1 MAGFRLIPTEEKF
14 YSDFLQMADLLV
26 EAGRA
31 LEEMLSVEPPLYDKA
46 TEIRDLEE
54 KCDFWTHEI
63 FQRLNRTFVTPMDRE
78 DIHELA
84 GALDEVMDAMDD
96 AANLFT
102 LYRTATLRPGVREIL
117 ALLTA
122 QTREIRLALQEL
134 ETRKGV
140 LERSIEINRLEHE
153 ADDIHRRLIGALF
166 DEEKDPI
173 MIIKWKDILTYL
185 ERATDRAEDVANL
198 LESIVVKHG

>member
-14 YSDFLQMADLLV
+14 YSDFLQMAGLLV

-63 FQRLNRTFVTPMDRE
+63 FQRLNRTFVTPMDHE

-84 GALDEVMDAMDD
+84 GALDDVMDAMDD

-102 LYRTATLRPGVREIL
+102 LYRIATLRPGVREIL

>member
-1 MAGFRLIPTEEKF
+1 
-14 YSDFLQMADLLV
+14 
-26 EAGRA
+26 
-31 LEEMLSVEPPLYDKA
+31 
-46 TEIRDLEE
+46 
-54 KCDFWTHEI
+54 
-63 FQRLNRTFVTPMDRE
+63 MDRE

-84 GALDEVMDAMDD
+84 GALDDVMDAMDD

-102 LYRTATLRPGVREIL
+102 LYRIAKLRPGVSEIL

-122 QTREIRLALQEL
+122 QTREIRLALQDL

-153 ADDIHRRLIGALF
+153 ADEIHRRLIGALF
-166 DEEKDPI
+166 EEEKDPI

>member
-1 MAGFRLIPTEEKF
+1 MAGFRLIPKEEKF

-26 EAGRA
+26 DASRVLG
-31 LEEMLSVEPPLYDKA
+31 EMLMTEPPAYEKA
-46 TEIRDLEE
+46 AQIRELEE

-78 DIHELA
+78 DIHALA
-84 GALDEVMDAMDD
+84 GALDDVMDAMDD

-102 LYRTATLRPGVREIL
+102 LYRITAIRPGVREIV
-117 ALLTA
+117 ATIIA
-122 QTREIRLALQEL
+122 QTREIRMALGML
-134 ETRKGV
+134 EKYKGV

-153 ADDIHRRLIGALF
+153 ADEIHRRLIGALF
-166 DEEKDPI
+166 DEEADSI
-173 MIIKWKDILTYL
+173 LLIKWKDILTYL

>member
-1 MAGFRLIPTEEKF
+1 MSAFRLIPKEEKF

-26 EAGRA
+26 DAGRA
-31 LEEMLSVEPPLYDKA
+31 LEEMLATEPPLYEKA
-46 TEIRDLEE
+46 TEIRNLEE

-78 DIHELA
+78 DIHSLA
-84 GALDEVMDAMDD
+84 GALDDVMDAMDD

-102 LYRTATLRPGVREIL
+102 LYRISAIRPGVREIVTRI
-117 ALLTA
+117 TA
-122 QTREIRLALQEL
+122 QTREIREALTLL
-134 ETRKGV
+134 EKYKGV

-153 ADDIHRRLIGALF
+153 ADEIHRQLISALF
-166 DEEKDPI
+166 EEEKDPI
-173 MIIKWKDILTYL
+173 LLIKWKDILTYL
-185 ERATDRAEDVANL
+185 ERATDRAEDVANR

>member
-1 MAGFRLIPTEEKF
+1 MAGFRLIPREEKF

-26 EAGRA
+26 EAGRT

-84 GALDEVMDAMDD
+84 GALDDVMDAMDD

-102 LYRTATLRPGVREIL
+102 LYRISTLRPGVREIL

-153 ADDIHRRLIGALF
+153 ADEIHRRLIGALF
-166 DEEKDPI
+166 DEEKDPV